1 MIWNYLDWNS
11 WPERL
16 QKESSHRNNI
26 VSGCQERIVVKLQTF
41 CFQECRTCNDRN
53 FGQIFALLIT
63 MCYINNPPEVPELLY
78 WKSPKPSSCEFSK
91 MWAHAWFQQ
100 RTRTCVIS
108 VRHEWHCCLPSISY
122 WWPSFTPT
130 TSHTSPF
137 SSQQLFFACSR
148 GASPCMPAV
157 VLHVLFRVLYFTFKM
172 FYFLCLYFYV
182 LLVWKVL

>member
-108 VRHEWHCCLPSISY
+108 VRHEWHCCLPSASY
-122 WWPSFTPT
+122 CWPC
-130 TSHTSPF
+130 F
-137 SSQQLFFACSR
+137 SSTISHLPFLLQSATLLACSLEAR
-148 GASPCMPAV
+148 PCVP
-157 VLHVLFRVLYFTFKM
+157 T
-172 FYFLCLYFYV
+172 V
-182 LLVWKVL
+182 LLYYWTFQLYCKI